1 MKIRDLAFM
10 AVRILSI
17 YLFILGLNHLVNI
30 LEFVLPTYMQV
41 IDYETTYTEVF
52 FVIGIP
58 TFILLISSVVLWF
71 LADKLSRFIIPKS
84 SSDSKGI
91 SLKSEEIEGFILS
104 VIGLILFV
112 LSFTSIAR
120 MVLNYINLM
129 NQGIVSDRLG
139 SIYSLVEQVIR
150 FLLGLILLFKAEG
163 FALMLRKIRKL
174 GSNHLKNDETTKNEV

>member
-17 YLFILGLNHLVNI
+17 YLFILGLNHFVNI
-30 LEFVLPTYMQV
+30 LEFALPTYMQV
-41 IDYETTYTEVF
+41 IESDTTYTEVF

-58 TFILLISSVVLWF
+58 AFILLISSVVLWC

-84 SSDSKGI
+84 SSDSEGI
-91 SLKSEEIEGFILS
+91 SIQSKQIEGFVLS
-104 VIGLILFV
+104 VIGLVLLV
-112 LSFTSIAR
+112 LSFTSIIR
-120 MVLNYINLM
+120 MILSYTNLM
-129 NQGIVSDRLG
+129 DQGIFSDKLG
-139 SIYSLVEQVIR
+139 FIYYLVEQVIR